1 MPGVAQGS
9 DRHGGAIHRSNG
21 TAERA
26 SAPFAHPVAYRFFCE
41 GEYRHMSAISK
52 SRLLATSA
60 IAGLSILHMVVP
72 APGAE
77 HGRLLPDGEP
87 ASVDNPG
94 GETIDGI
101 RTGVYSRA
109 SQTTVTNAGT
119 KWGNGR
125 CDSLDTLSAGRIT
138 LAGWTGQ

>member
-72 APGAE
+72 ALGAE
-77 HGRLLPDGEP
+77 HGRLLPEGEP
-87 ASVDNPG
+87 ASVDNPA
-94 GETIDGI
+94 GETIEGVRI
-101 RTGVYSRA
+101 GVYSRA
-109 SQTTVTNAGT
+109 SQTTVTT
-119 KWGNGR
+119 
-125 CDSLDTLSAGRIT
+125 AGRSEAHTSDIQSIMRI
-138 LAGWTGQ
+138 LY

>member
-72 APGAE
+72 ALGAE
-77 HGRLLPDGEP
+77 HGRLLPEG
-87 ASVDNPG
+87 AQNG
-94 GETIDGI
+94 
-101 RTGVYSRA
+101 RA
-109 SQTTVTNAGT
+109 SCRERG
-119 KWGNGR
+119 GPSGE
-125 CDSLDTLSAGRIT
+125 SMG
-138 LAGWTGQ
+138 GGGH

>member
-1 MPGVAQGS
+1 MTAYDKRIRDLSS
-9 DRHGGAIHRSNG
+9 DVCSSDPAIHRSNG

-72 APGAE
+72 ALGAE
-77 HGRLLPDGEP
+77 HGRLLPEGEP
-87 ASVDNPG
+87 ASVANPA
-94 GETIDGI
+94 GETIDGEL
-101 RTGVYSRA
+101 GRA
-109 SQTTVTNAGT
+109 
-119 KWGNGR
+119 
-125 CDSLDTLSAGRIT
+125 AGRERV
-138 LAGWTGQ
+138 WKYV

>member
-60 IAGLSILHMVVP
+60 IAGLSILHMVVS
-72 APGAE
+72 ALGAE
-77 HGRLLPDGEP
+77 PGRLRPEGVQRSEERG
-87 ASVDNPG
+87 VRKEG
-94 GETIDGI
+94 V
-101 RTGVYSRA
+101 RTCRTRWL
-109 SQTTVTNAGT
+109 QDH
-119 KWGNGR
+119 KKK
-125 CDSLDTLSAGRIT
+125 
-138 LAGWTGQ
+138 

>member
-72 APGAE
+72 ALGAE
-77 HGRLLPDGEP
+77 HGRLLPEGEP
-87 ASVDNPG
+87 ASVDNPA
-94 GETIDGI
+94 GETIEGDRIG
-101 RTGVYSRA
+101 RSEERRVGNECVGKCRSR
-109 SQTTVTNAGT
+109 
-119 KWGNGR
+119 
-125 CDSLDTLSAGRIT
+125 
-138 LAGWTGQ
+138 GWPDHKKKK